1 MTSCPGSVRT
11 QASAGADAA
20 VALDTQTGVPILGR
34 LRCLALLGLLL
45 ASSGCSFISSS
56 GPTRADIENAAGV
69 RMQDVGP
76 ESKLAY
82 ALVTLNARIAGQMRV
97 PDGDPTFGEDFT
109 SRPPARVDI
118 GAGDVVSV
126 TIFES
131 AAGGLFI
138 PAEGGGRPGNFVQV
152 PQQQVDESGDITIP
166 FGGTL
171 HVAGLTP
178 IEVQKIIEGR
188 IDKRALEP
196 QAVVSLTEHHSD
208 EVTVIGDAAIGGS
221 MAAMHFSLDPG
232 GTRLM
237 AAIARAGGPKYPAFE
252 TLLTVQRNGR
262 AELAMLSE
270 IAANPMQNIQLQ
282 PGDAIYIGYKP
293 KYFVA
298 FGATGQSTTLAQ
310 LNRRF
315 AFTDPSLT
323 LADALA
329 LAGGLEDDRAN
340 PTGVFLYR
348 QESQATL
355 RSFGLQIPSGLP
367 AMVPTIY
374 LVSLSDPTGYFLT
387 SLVPVHSED
396 LLYVSNAPAADLQ
409 KFLNLI
415 GTVTGSASNIGSA
428 GRY

>member
-20 VALDTQTGVPILGR
+20 VALDTQTGVPLLGR

-69 RMQDVGP
+69 RTQDVGP
-76 ESKLAY
+76 DSKLVY
-82 ALVTLNARIAGQMRV
+82 ALVTLNARIAGQMHV
-97 PDGDPTFGEDFT
+97 PDQDPTFGVDFT
-109 SRPPARVDI
+109 SRPAARANI
-118 GAGDVVSV
+118 GAGDVLTI

-138 PAEGGGRPGNFVQV
+138 PAEGGARGGNFVQV
-152 PQQQVDESGDITIP
+152 PPQQVDESGNVTMP

-171 HVAGLTP
+171 RVAGLTP
-178 IEVQKIIEGR
+178 IEVQKAFEGR

-196 QAVVSLTEHHSD
+196 QVVVSLTEHHSN
-208 EVTVIGDAAIGGS
+208 EVTVIGDAALGGAS
-221 MAAMHFSLDPG
+221 ATMRFSLDPG
-232 GTRLM
+232 GTRIM
-237 AAIARAGGPKYPAFE
+237 DAVARAGGPKYPAFQ
-252 TLLTVQRNGR
+252 TLVTVQRDGR
-262 AELAMLSE
+262 EESAMLSA
-270 IAANPMQNIQLQ
+270 IAANPTQNIQLQ
-282 PGDAIYIGYKP
+282 SGDAVYIGYKP

-340 PTGVFLYR
+340 PAGLFLYR
-348 QESQATL
+348 LESRDTL
-355 RSFGLQIPSGLP
+355 RSFGIQVAAGLP

-374 LVSLSDPTGYFLT
+374 VVSLRDPAGYFLT

-409 KFLNLI
+409 KFLTLI
-415 GTVTGSASNIGSA
+415 GSVTGSASNIGSA

>member
-11 QASAGADAA
+11 QASAGADTA
-20 VALDTQTGVPILGR
+20 VALDTQTGVPLLGR

-69 RMQDVGP
+69 RTQDVGP
-76 ESKLAY
+76 DSKLVY
-82 ALVTLNARIAGQMRV
+82 ALVTLNARIAGQMHV
-97 PDGDPTFGEDFT
+97 PDQDPTFGVDFT
-109 SRPPARVDI
+109 SRPAARANI
-118 GAGDVVSV
+118 GAGDVVSI

-138 PAEGGGRPGNFVQV
+138 PAESGGRPGNFVQV
-152 PQQQVDESGDITIP
+152 PPQQVDASGAITVP

-232 GTRLM
+232 GTRIM
-237 AAIARAGGPKYPAFE
+237 TAIARAGGPKYPAFE
-252 TLLTVQRNGR
+252 TLVTVQRNGR
-262 AELAMLSE
+262 AESAMLSE

-282 PGDAIYIGYKP
+282 PGDAIYLGYKP

-315 AFTDPSLT
+315 AFTDQSLT

-340 PTGVFLYR
+340 PAGVFLYR
-348 QESQATL
+348 MESQDTL
-355 RSFGLQIPSGLP
+355 RSFGIQVAQGVP

-374 LVSLSDPTGYFLT
+374 IVSLRDPVGYFLA
-387 SLVPVHSED
+387 SLVPVRSED
-396 LLYVSNAPAADLQ
+396 LLYVSNAPAADLE
-409 KFLNLI
+409 KFLTL
-415 GTVTGSASNIGSA
+415 IGSA
-428 GRY
+428 TGSTSNVGNTVRY